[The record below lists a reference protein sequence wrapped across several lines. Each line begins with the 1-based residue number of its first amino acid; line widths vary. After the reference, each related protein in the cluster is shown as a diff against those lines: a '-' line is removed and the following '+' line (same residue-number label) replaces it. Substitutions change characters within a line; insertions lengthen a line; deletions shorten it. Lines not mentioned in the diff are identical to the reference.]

1 MSEETILKNS
11 IFGGYKKED
20 VIKYIDS
27 VSEENDKKVKDMEEQ
42 IILLTKEN
50 NKLKKQLAEEKNQP
64 EVSGENNKAE
74 IEYSHEGKHR
84 EGLSVR
90 QQMELPEG
98 MYLVSKDHS
107 VINLPEPV
115 PAYQTKE
122 KSSILNSIEESKKEA
137 LHKASEEDETTYEN
151 VTAEIAATE
160 QTGNNKNTRDGCKM
174 EPTKV
179 TNLNETAAYRA
190 ESASQKPLLSGDIKE
205 IQAEL
210 ISVKALLEKEK
221 NEKQMLA
228 AKLEFC
234 NDLLLELYKK

>member
-179 TNLNETAAYRA
+179 TSLNET
-190 ESASQKPLLSGDIKE
+190 ASQKPLLSEGIKE